1 MRACASPVVI
11 APPGTGNGPDANG
24 ELRFGASRPRRLNNL
39 SINQNHGSARR
50 FGAR

>member
-11 APPGTGNGPDANG
+11 APPGTGSGPDAYG
-24 ELRFGASRPRRLNNL
+24 ELRAGASCPCRLNNL
-39 SINQNHGSARR
+39 SINENHGSARR

>member
-24 ELRFGASRPRRLNNL
+24 ELRFGAPRPRRLKDL
-39 SINQNHGSARR
+39 LIKENHGSARR